1 MEMQFNEV
9 GFTIIKD
16 FFDKQ
21 LIEEVKEAIVTFD
34 KWDLLRK
41 KDVVYEG
48 DEAERNYKYIQ
59 NINYYVPAC
68 HKLLTSRLF
77 DKVSELLEEEIYFVN
92 MEIHNKVPKQGT
104 FTPAHQDNFYFQLS
118 PPSSLTA
125 YIPLEMHNAKV
136 NGGLKFLKGT
146 NKLGTLNHK
155 SSTVKAFSSL
165 LELEYPEDYEEYNT
179 DLDAGDIVFHH
190 ANTVHYA
197 DDNKYEHH
205 RRSLSLRFNGVSAK
219 IDPSIREQYK
229 KNYKVNRKTELEEN
243 KFKINLKIQT

>member
-1 MEMQFNEV
+1 MEQQFNED
-9 GFTIIKD
+9 GFLVIKD
-16 FFDKQ
+16 FFDKAY
-21 LIEEVKEAIVTFD
+21 IEEIKDAIISFEN
-34 KWDLLRK
+34 WDIIR
-41 KDVVYEG
+41 DRDIVYEG
-48 DEAERNYKYIQ
+48 DESAREYKYIQ
-59 NINYYVPAC
+59 NINYYVPKC
-68 HKLLTSRLF
+68 HKVLTNKLF
-77 DKVSELLEEEIYFVN
+77 DKVAGLLGEEIYFIN

-125 YIPLEMHNAKV
+125 YIPLELHNAKV

-165 LELEYPEDYEEYNT
+165 LELDNPEDFEEYGT

-197 DDNKYEHH
+197 DDNKSDHH

-219 IDPSIREQYK
+219 IDPQIREQYK
-229 KNYKVNRKTELEEN
+229 KNYKVNRERELDETN
-243 KFKINLKIQT
+243 

>member
-68 HKLLTSRLF
+68 HKLLASRLF

-125 YIPLEMHNAKV
+125 YIPLEMHNAQV

-146 NKLGTLNHK
+146 NNLGLSIISTQLLKLFQVCLNWK
-155 SSTVKAFSSL
+155 ILKIMK
-165 LELEYPEDYEEYNT
+165 NT
-179 DLDAGDIVFHH
+179 IQIWMPGI
-190 ANTVHYA
+190 
-197 DDNKYEHH
+197 
-205 RRSLSLRFNGVSAK
+205 LSFIMR
-219 IDPSIREQYK
+219 IPCITQM
-229 KNYKVNRKTELEEN
+229 T
-243 KFKINLKIQT
+243 INLSTTEDHSH

>member
-41 KDVVYEG
+41 KDDVYEE
-48 DEAERNYKYIQ
+48 DEAERNNKYIQ

-68 HKLLTSRLF
+68 HKLLASRLF

-104 FTPAHQDNFYFQLS
+104 FTPAHQDNFYRS
-118 PPSSLTA
+118 EEHTS
-125 YIPLEMHNAKV
+125 
-136 NGGLKFLKGT
+136 
-146 NKLGTLNHK
+146 
-155 SSTVKAFSSL
+155 
-165 LELEYPEDYEEYNT
+165 ELQS
-179 DLDAGDIVFHH
+179 
-190 ANTVHYA
+190 
-197 DDNKYEHH
+197 
-205 RRSLSLRFNGVSAK
+205 RRH
-219 IDPSIREQYK
+219 
-229 KNYKVNRKTELEEN
+229 
-243 KFKINLKIQT
+243 

>member
-1 MEMQFNEV
+1 MEKQFNND
-9 GFTIIKD
+9 GFIVIKN
-16 FFDKQ
+16 FFDKEK
-21 LIEEVKEAIVTFD
+21 IEEIKKAIISFR
-34 KWDLLRK
+34 KWDILRE
-41 KDVVYEG
+41 KDAVFEG
-48 DEAERNYKYIQ
+48 DESERDFKYIQ

-68 HKLLTSRLF
+68 HKVLTNKLF
-77 DKVSELLEEEIYFVN
+77 DTVSKLLGEEIYFVN
-92 MEIHNKVPKQGT
+92 MEIHNKVPQKGS

-125 YIPLEMHNAKV
+125 YIPLEMHKADV

-165 LELEYPEDYEEYNT
+165 LELENPDEYEEYST

-197 DDNKYEHH
+197 DDNKSDHH

-219 IDPSIREQYK
+219 TDPNIREQYK
-229 KNYKVNRKTELEEN
+229 KNYKVNRERELEE
-243 KFKINLKIQT
+243 TS